1 MKITKITAQNKK
13 NRYNIYVD
21 DCFSLGIHEDILIK
35 YNLHV
40 GMEVDDEFIQDVLL
54 AEEEN
59 KALNYALN
67 RLSYRQRS
75 EKELRMSMKRKDYDE
90 DNIDNAIEFCKEYGY
105 INDFKFAESFVK
117 DKINLNK
124 YGPERIKYDLMVKG
138 VSRDIINE
146 VLIIDR
152 EDQLE
157 MARKL
162 AAKKKS
168 SYKGDDQRSV
178 YRKMSAFLQRKGFSY
193 DIISR
198 VVREVIEELKSKENL
213 HE

>member
-35 YNLHV
+35 YNLHA

-124 YGPERIKYDLMVKG
+124 YGPERIKYDLMLKG

-146 VLIIDR
+146 VLVIDR
-152 EDQLE
+152 DDQLE

-162 AAKKKS
+162 ADKKKS

-198 VVREVIEELKSKENL
+198 VVREVIEELKSKEDL